1 MSFSVSFI
9 GSGNLAWHLAPALD
23 NAGYPVRE
31 VYSRNAQHAKKLVE
45 RLYDAQ
51 VKATPD
57 FSTSPSK
64 LFIVAVADDAIEQVA
79 REIIL
84 PDEAILVHTSG
95 SQPLDKL
102 AFAAASGTGV
112 FYPLQ
117 TFTRGVKVDFRTIP
131 VFVEADSDGV
141 LAELLKIARS
151 LSRQVFQ
158 ITSQERLALHL
169 AAVVAS
175 NFTTHM
181 LAMAHEIT
189 GQHHLNFEWLKPLI
203 AETIN
208 KTFQVGPH
216 QAQTGPARRG
226 DFETLDRHLELL
238 QNNPKTAELYRMISQ
253 HIIYRYLPEED
264 E

>member
-1 MSFSVSFI
+1 M
-9 GSGNLAWHLAPALD
+9 AWHLAPALD

-57 FSTSPSK
+57 FSTSPSR
-64 LFIVAVADDAIEQVA
+64 LFVVAVTDDAIEQVA

-117 TFTRGVKVDFRTIP
+117 TFTKGVKVDFRTIP
-131 VFVEADSDGV
+131 VFVEADSEEI
-141 LAELLKIARS
+141 LHELLNMAGA

-158 ITSQERLALHL
+158 LTSRERLALHL

-181 LAMAHEIT
+181 LALAHEIAQ
-189 GQHHLNFEWLKPLI
+189 QHHLNFEWLKPLI

-216 QAQTGPARRG
+216 QALTGPARRG
-226 DFETLDRHLELL
+226 DFETLDRHLQLL
-238 QNNPKTAELYRMISQ
+238 QDNPGVAELYRLISQ
-253 HIIYRYLPEED
+253 HIVDRYLPGDD